1 MRRLH
6 LGFSGGGDRNR
17 RTEGVLGGKLRGQI
31 TACCRYRGEWL
42 FMENLGNEGEEE
54 QSVHE
59 DGDGEVWTMKLK
71 GLYAGEHGI
80 SEREG
85 DYFKDLVFCLAF
97 HISHVCR
104 PHCLLQGAYAN
115 FYHLSHV
122 PSAGVLVSETVLFAL
137 HFPESHFT

>member
-1 MRRLH
+1 MGTNHFMLQVQRRRI
-6 LGFSGGGDRNR
+6 G
-17 RTEGVLGGKLRGQI
+17 
-31 TACCRYRGEWL
+31 
-42 FMENLGNEGEEE
+42 MENLGNEGEEE

-59 DGDGEVWTMKLK
+59 DWDGEVWTMKLK

-85 DYFKDLVFCLAF
+85 DYFKNLVFCLAF
-97 HISHVCR
+97 HTSHVRR

-122 PSAGVLVSETVLFAL
+122 PSTGVFVFETVLFAL